1 MDEDADTGGAER
13 AFEALRAEV
22 AALRQAVEGQTAPDY
37 ALTLGAIAKGLDA
50 VGARLTAIEASPQ
63 LQATPATV
71 ARQVQQE
78 AERLAEG
85 QITLALAAREGF
97 ERGREMLGRV
107 AFFEQRTRDDRS
119 IVWAVGGS
127 AALAGAILGTMLF
140 MEINRHAP
148 DGWGWSA
155 GWAAWLMQADT
166 LQAGYKLIDTNNPD
180 IVAALREDI
189 RLGNA
194 YADELH
200 QCEAVAAQV
209 GKEQRCTLGVQPPPP
224 KHVNGQPVGR

>member
-22 AALRQAVEGQTAPDY
+22 VALRQAVERQAAPDY
-37 ALTLGAIAKGLDA
+37 ALTLGAIVQELQA

-63 LQATPATV
+63 LQTTPETV
-71 ARQVQQE
+71 AQQVQRE
-78 AERLAEG
+78 AGRLAEG
-85 QITLALAAREGF
+85 QIAQALAAREGF
-97 ERGREMLGRV
+97 ERGRETLGRV
-107 AFFEQRTRDDRS
+107 AFFEQRAQHDRA
-119 IVWAVGGS
+119 IAWAVGGG
-127 AALAGAILGTMLF
+127 AALIGAILGIMLF

-155 GWAAWLMQADT
+155 SWAAWLMQADT
-166 LQAGYKLIDTNNPD
+166 LQAGYKLIDENNPGL
-180 IVAALREDI
+180 AATLNEDI

-200 QCEAVAAQV
+200 KCEAAAAQA
-209 GKEQRCTLGVQPPPP
+209 GKEQRCTLGVQPASRQ
-224 KHVNGQPVGR
+224 VNGRPVGQ